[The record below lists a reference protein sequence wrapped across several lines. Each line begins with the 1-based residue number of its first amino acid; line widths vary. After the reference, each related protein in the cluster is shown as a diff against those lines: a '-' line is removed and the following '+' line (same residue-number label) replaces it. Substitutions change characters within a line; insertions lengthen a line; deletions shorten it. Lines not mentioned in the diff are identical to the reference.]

1 MSSSSSFSP
10 WVHEPPQGANA
21 GGKRRNAG
29 NGRGAGWA
37 GGTQPTP
44 ACAPGTEGSARP
56 TAGGWRRLWSR
67 RAWEAAAAA
76 PLRERPTAKR
86 RRAAGRPRWLR
97 RTAAGLVGVRPR
109 SGEGPAAA
117 EPHVRPLSSSRIVVR
132 LNPTTPSMLQAQNVL
147 FIV

>member
-86 RRAAGRPRWLR
+86 RRGGWTAAMAPAYGSGACRSPAAQWR
-97 RTAAGLVGVRPR
+97 RTGGGRT
-109 SGEGPAAA
+109 SC
-117 EPHVRPLSSSRIVVR
+117 
-132 LNPTTPSMLQAQNVL
+132 PTVFFESDSCKT
-147 FIV
+147 